1 MVWIALWLI
10 GASLL
15 AFALYGSD
23 KFRAKRG
30 GPRISEALLLTVA
43 ALGGGFGAMMGMQ
56 IFRHKTKR
64 LKFLLGVPLCFLFN
78 AVVVWI
84 LIQLL
89 SQ

>member
-15 AFALYGSD
+15 AFVLYGSD

-30 GPRISEALLLTVA
+30 RPRISEALLLTVA

-56 IFRHKTKR
+56 IFRHKTN
-64 LKFLLGVPLCFLFN
+64 FLLGVPLCFLFN

-89 SQ
+89 SR